1 MASGGRPIEIVK
13 DGRVLKEILTWKKVF
28 EKRFDNWI
36 KFDYD
41 SLTVKEMTISLHIE
55 TKRAETLAGTF
66 VSFDTINPRP
76 YNQKWSLSG

>member
-1 MASGGRPIEIVK
+1 
-13 DGRVLKEILTWKKVF
+13 
-28 EKRFDNWI
+28 
-36 KFDYD
+36 
-41 SLTVKEMTISLHIE
+41 MTISLHIE